1 MLSLVMPVFY
11 SLLGK
16 PFAVPYGTPSFR
28 AVILISE
35 PKKAILLIT
44 VASLAL
50 QKPLLPF
57 GSSRTP
63 ITAMYWRLA
72 FWFLCSTV
80 AEPEVQ
86 VSFVVSL
93 SDQIIYG
100 SVFLQNFCP
109 IVRAHKNLGKTPF
122 WLDANFQYMTV
133 KVTSK

>member
-1 MLSLVMPVFY
+1 MPVFY

-57 GSSRTP
+57 DSSRTP
-63 ITAMYWRLA
+63 ITA
-72 FWFLCSTV
+72 
-80 AEPEVQ
+80 
-86 VSFVVSL
+86 
-93 SDQIIYG
+93 IY
-100 SVFLQNFCP
+100 
-109 IVRAHKNLGKTPF
+109 
-122 WLDANFQYMTV
+122 
-133 KVTSK
+133 